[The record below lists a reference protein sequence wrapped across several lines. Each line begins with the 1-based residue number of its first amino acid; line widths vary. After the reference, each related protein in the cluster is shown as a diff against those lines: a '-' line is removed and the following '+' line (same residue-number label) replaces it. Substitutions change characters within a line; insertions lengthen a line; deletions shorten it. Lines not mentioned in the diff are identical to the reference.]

1 MNDSTY
7 QLAIYA
13 DIANPDA
20 GNLLVEAVA
29 GSGKTTTLTRAVK
42 HILAGLTHIMLAFN
56 KSIATELS
64 ARGVNARTFHSL
76 CYSPVTRARGVRTV
90 DGDKLR
96 GVVDAN
102 MGDDDA
108 RMYGAFCC
116 KLVGLARQSGV
127 GCLVD
132 DEPGVWADLAAL
144 HDMDLDNE
152 RADFD
157 TAIDFARKLLAWSN
171 DAAAVDFDDLLYL
184 AVKDGITL
192 PKFDMIFIDEAQDTN
207 AIQRAIVRKIMKPG
221 ARIVAVGDPAQ
232 AIYGFRGADSNSLN
246 MIAEEF
252 GCKRLPLTV
261 SYRCPTSVVEF
272 AQKFVT
278 HIEAAPDAPAG
289 SVVNVNTLWNERDF
303 KANDLIVCR
312 TTKPLVTLAFTLIR
326 ARVPARIMGREIGN
340 GLKSLINKMNGKGI
354 DGLIAKLNAWTLR
367 EVEKAIAK
375 GQDSKAEAISD
386 KTDTVMFLIESLT
399 ENGRT
404 VPALLA
410 LIDSLFA
417 DTANA
422 VVLATI
428 HKAKGLEADRV
439 YWLNSSQCPSKWARQ
454 DWQKQQERNLCYVAI
469 TRARREL
476 VLIEEK
482 KKS

>member
-1 MNDSTY
+1 
-7 QLAIYA
+7 
-13 DIANPDA
+13 
-20 GNLLVEAVA
+20 
-29 GSGKTTTLTRAVK
+29 
-42 HILAGLTHIMLAFN
+42 
-56 KSIATELS
+56 
-64 ARGVNARTFHSL
+64 
-76 CYSPVTRARGVRTV
+76 
-90 DGDKLR
+90 
-96 GVVDAN
+96 
-102 MGDDDA
+102 
-108 RMYGAFCC
+108 MYGAFCC

-132 DEPGVWADLAAL
+132 DEPGVWNDLAAL

-171 DAAAVDFDDLLYL
+171 DSASVDFDDLLYL
-184 AVKDGITL
+184 AVKDGIVL

-246 MIAEEF
+246 KIAEDF
-252 GCKRLPLTV
+252 NCKRLPLTV
-261 SYRCPTSVVEF
+261 SYRCPTSVVDF
-272 AQKFVT
+272 AKKFVT
-278 HIEAAPDAPAG
+278 HIEAAPGAPAG
-289 SVVNVNTLWNERDF
+289 AVVNVGTLWNERDF

-326 ARVPARIMGREIGN
+326 AHVPARIMGREIGN

-354 DGLIAKLNAWTLR
+354 DGLIAKLEAWTLR
-367 EVEKAIAK
+367 EVEKALAK

-386 KTDTVMFLIESLT
+386 KTDTVMFLISSLT

-422 VVLATI
+422 VVLSTI

-469 TRARREL
+469 TRARSEL
-476 VLIEEK
+476 LLIEEK
-482 KKS
+482 KKG